1 VDLEQVNR
9 AAAEID
15 QAEKSDVED
24 PSFDAEFGRYQE
36 KGYKRSLDGSRAE
49 QIRRKVGI
57 WTAMFFYCMY

>member
-15 QAEKSDVED
+15 QAEKSDIED
-24 PSFDAEFGRYQE
+24 PGFDAELGRYRE

-57 WTAMFFYCMY
+57 QTVIFFLPLY